1 MSDTSSEI
9 HIQKL
14 RTTILL
20 KKKEKSVFSSE
31 KYGFMHYIC
40 SIQKYNSKSYT
51 MGNE

>member
-9 HIQKL
+9 HIQEL

-20 KKKEKSVFSSE
+20 KKEKSVFFSE

-40 SIQKYNSKSYT
+40 SIQKYDSKSYS